1 MEYKNV
7 KGIIVRET
15 KYKESDKIFTVVTDA
30 LGKISVMAKGVSK
43 LNSKNFGLSS
53 LALCEMDLKELGDG
67 FYVVTGYSKAIDFFD
82 ITKDLENHCYV
93 NYILNL
99 ANDLF
104 LEGDPFPELF
114 KLLINTIYL
123 YMAGKKNRELL
134 KCIFE
139 LRALTLSGY
148 AIDIDGCAYCESNET
163 EYINLYEGACFCE
176 NCGNEDIGRKVSPS
190 VMTAIKH
197 ITYSDEARLFSFTIG
212 DKLIR
217 ELSIITTNY
226 IKICLEKE
234 YSSLKYLRSIQRGMK

>member
-1 MEYKNV
+1 MEYKNI

-15 KYKESDKIFTVVTDA
+15 KYKEADKIFTVVTDA

-43 LNSKNFGLSS
+43 LSSKNFGLSS
-53 LALCEMDLKELGDG
+53 LALCEMDLKELSDG
-67 FYVVTGYSKAIDFFD
+67 FYVVTSYTKAIDFFE

-114 KLLINTIYL
+114 KLLINTVYL
-123 YMAGKKNRELL
+123 YMTGKKNKELL

-148 AIDIDGCAYCESNET
+148 AIDIDGCAYCGEEKT
-163 EYINLYEGACFCE
+163 EYINLYEGVCFCE
-176 NCGNEDIGRKVSPS
+176 KCGNDDMGRKIPPS
-190 VMTAIKH
+190 VMTAVKH
-197 ITYSDEARLFSFTIG
+197 ITYCDESKLFSFTMG
-212 DKLIR
+212 DNLIR

-234 YSSLKYLRSIQRGMK
+234 YSSLKYLRSIQKGMK